1 MVTFPPNDQQLS
13 LAGCLPLF
21 DDTALDELLESLD
34 HDHDALAGFL
44 SAFVGQWP
52 DRLARIDDRIRAND
66 PDGALTAVLSLKVS
80 SQMIGATQ
88 LTSLSSELE
97 HIVREGAFAAGI
109 DRVETLRLVGTETL
123 MALHARRPATD
134 PPLLDSL

>member
-1 MVTFPPNDQQLS
+1 MVTFPPNDQRLS
-13 LAGCLPLF
+13 LAGHLPLF
-21 DDTALDELLESLD
+21 DDTALTELLESLEN
-34 HDHDALAGFL
+34 DHDAVVGFL
-44 SAFVGQWP
+44 RAFVGQWP

-88 LTSLSSELE
+88 LTSLSVELE
-97 HIVREGAFAAGI
+97 RIVREGDFTAGI

-123 MALHARRPATD
+123 MALRARRPATD
-134 PPLLDSL
+134 PELLDSL